1 MAKSRRFCVR
11 PGKAKFSGAR
21 LGTLIHLFMQHL
33 DFSARTA
40 AEAEAQMEEM
50 CRRRLISPEECRVLK
65 RQSGLIAKFL
75 VSDMAY
81 RIRRARPWCCG
92 KCPSAWGFR
101 PMKPAFFESGETVV
115 VQGIIDLLFR
125 EGEDYIL
132 IDYKSNMVNEENLG
146 ILEEKY
152 KTQLHLYEK
161 AVEQITGRSG
171 PEKILSISWWARRSS
186 GFFDG

>member
-1 MAKSRRFCVR
+1 
-11 PGKAKFSGAR
+11 
-21 LGTLIHLFMQHL
+21 
-33 DFSARTA
+33 
-40 AEAEAQMEEM
+40 MEEM
-50 CRRRLISPEECRVLK
+50 CRRRLISPEECRALK

-81 RIRRARPWCCG
+81 RIRRSPRVLREVPFSLG
-92 KCPSAWGFR
+92 V
-101 PMKPAFFESGETVV
+101 PAYETGLFESGETVV

-146 ILEEKY
+146 ILAEKY

-161 AVEQITGRSG
+161 AVEQITGRSVR
-171 PEKILSISWWARRSS
+171 EKYLYFLRGEAFLRL
-186 GFFDG
+186 F